1 MKIFWDIALPDQFHH
16 IFRITGNSQFIQ
28 VNIDAKIN
36 AFNNAFE
43 KENVVEGGWSQYD
56 RILERQF
63 YNHGLMP
70 EE

>member
-1 MKIFWDIALPDQFHH
+1 MDEPTKFPTIVP
-16 IFRITGNSQFIQ
+16 S
-28 VNIDAKIN
+28 N